1 VGQQTRVS
9 ESLHLYKGSRWVS
22 QGHAKSAWELQAK
35 AHAHTAGGV
44 TAGTSTGK
52 GEVSMSSQPP
62 PVMSSKSTS
71 GVKSRQAAVASM
83 FKAAKAS
90 ATSSATTAAAPV
102 DAASPSAALQQQD
115 SRDDGAMPDTA
126 DAVCNQEEELL
137 LGTQHVAATDVTAA
151 PSPAADANFSRFKED
166 TSCQPSTDAAQRV
179 QLDAGPSDFQEGSD
193 AAAQVSSNVKDCPT
207 FSHVPKC
214 SDEQCSDDAHAAP
227 GNSLSNVDLAEQKQ
241 IMHDLW
247 LERNALSSR
256 TAAKRPA
263 PATKTNNK
271 RSKLSAA
278 GKGKQTQ
285 LSALLKKVPPP

>member
-1 VGQQTRVS
+1 VGEQIRVS
-9 ESLHLYKGSRWVS
+9 ESLHSCERFHWVS
-22 QGHAKSAWELQAK
+22 QGQAKSASDTQTR

-44 TAGTSTGK
+44 TAGTNTGK
-52 GEVSMSSQPP
+52 GEVSMSSRPA
-62 PVMSSKSTS
+62 PVISSKSTS
-71 GVKSRQAAVASM
+71 GLKSRQAAVACM

-90 ATSSATTAAAPV
+90 ATSSAPAAAAPV
-102 DAASPSAALQQQD
+102 NAASPSAAFPQEDTCDD
-115 SRDDGAMPDTA
+115 SDVPDVA
-126 DAVCNQEEELL
+126 NAVSNQEEELL
-137 LGTQHVAATDVTAA
+137 LGTHRAGATNVTAA
-151 PSPAADANFSRFKED
+151 PSPAADVNFNRLKED
-166 TSCQPSTDAAQRV
+166 TSCQPSTDT
-179 QLDAGPSDFQEGSD
+179 AGLSECGERSD
-193 AAAQVSSNVKDCPT
+193 AAAQVSSNVKDGQN
-207 FSHVPKC
+207 FLHVPNC

-227 GNSLSNVDLAEQKQ
+227 GNSLSDVDLAEQKQ

-263 PATKTNNK
+263 PATKTGNK